1 MSSPK
6 PKAHTNLG
14 KKVNPIHSAARHR
27 NSPSQGMKFFASQMA
42 EVEEKMNKSLEI
54 AENWKHLTKMA
65 QLKLEASLKKE
76 RKWVLKVRHSK
87 LSGKSF
93 HKMISREK
101 LNRLRI
107 KDKKYVEA
115 GNFCDPSDKMR
126 RENLLKKAHFQGK
139 QEVIRNM
146 KEYLNLRKEW
156 ASMEIAYEK
165 WLIQMAELKR
175 PDFMKNILLYRG
187 RGAAGP
193 KTETENRL
201 TETFETEN
209 QRLTKGH
216 ETENDISK
224 IKPFQPQK
232 PGLIVD
238 TTKLSHADQKTQ
250 IKNQLTETVET
261 ETKNQLT
268 ETTENQQLHDEFE
281 TENNISKIHPFQPK
295 KQG

>member
-27 NSPSQGMKFFASQMA
+27 NSPKQGMKFFASKMA

-115 GNFCDPSDKMR
+115 GNFCDPSDRMR
-126 RENLLKKAHFQGK
+126 RENLLKKAHFLGK

-193 KTETENRL
+193 KTETENQL
-201 TETFETEN
+201 TKTFETEN
-209 QRLTKGH
+209 QRLTKDY

-224 IKPFQPQK
+224 IKPFQPKK

-238 TTKLSHADQKTQ
+238 TTKLSHEGPKTQ
-250 IKNQLTETVET
+250 IKNQLTETVE
-261 ETKNQLT
+261 
-268 ETTENQQLHDEFE
+268 NQQLPEEFE
-281 TENNISKIHPFQPK
+281 TENDILKNHPFQPK